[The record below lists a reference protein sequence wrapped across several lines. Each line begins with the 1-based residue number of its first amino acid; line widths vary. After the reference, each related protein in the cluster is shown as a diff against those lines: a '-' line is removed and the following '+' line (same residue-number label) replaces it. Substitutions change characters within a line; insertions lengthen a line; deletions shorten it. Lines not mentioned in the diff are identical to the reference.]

1 MGSCDR
7 LVGLFE
13 EILMKRIFYRIE
25 DKTYFDI
32 DAFNDLVA
40 EKFPGVEITADLFK
54 SAAPM
59 PGTHWIEV

>member
-1 MGSCDR
+1 
-7 LVGLFE
+7 
-13 EILMKRIFYRIE
+13 MKRIFYRIE